1 MAMGRQHSFLKS
13 TVQRGLQTT
22 TPDWF
27 KVRMPLTNSPNP
39 PIFASSTVFF
49 SASNPSASVFSP
61 SLFRLFNVYSL
72 LVMTMDVLPSC
83 SAPHDTNFMSQLIEK
98 LAAASILSSAGSLC
112 SSTSASSSSV
122 PSSSTHPPS
131 PPPSGAA
138 RNFNQLSGARSKRF
152 DSAAAV
158 PGEFHSVQNAIA
170 VAVLVRLHQWCCRL
184 FWLTIVCLMSYYS
197 DQQQNQRMSS
207 GGNAENGDKSA
218 DDGGAAERQRR
229 TFREVRKSI
238 VQATQRHGSKKVTDL
253 EMQLL
258 RHLTCPQTAVLRP
271 LRPFHHKKRHFL
283 SRPPSP
289 QLFDISEENDEQQQ

>member
-1 MAMGRQHSFLKS
+1 
-13 TVQRGLQTT
+13 
-22 TPDWF
+22 
-27 KVRMPLTNSPNP
+27 
-39 PIFASSTVFF
+39 
-49 SASNPSASVFSP
+49 
-61 SLFRLFNVYSL
+61 
-72 LVMTMDVLPSC
+72 MTMDVLPSC

-197 DQQQNQRMSS
+197 DQQQNQRMS
-207 GGNAENGDKSA
+207 
-218 DDGGAAERQRR
+218 
-229 TFREVRKSI
+229 T
-238 VQATQRHGSKKVTDL
+238 TQRHGSKKVTDL

-289 QLFDISEENDEQQQ
+289 Q